1 MAIEFSN
8 VELTN
13 YLDRSRFSGVM
24 LVKHLF
30 GMGLRNDGKRKLEI
44 VSIHYEINPFPIS
57 LVV

>member
-30 GMGLRNDGKRKLEI
+30 GIGLRNDGKRKLEI
-44 VSIHYEINPFPIS
+44 VSIYYELNPLPIS